1 MKLSLYL
8 ETSVIGAYLDNGDPF
23 RRDLTI
29 RWFEHELSEY
39 QVYSSILVQREL
51 ERIDEPHR
59 TGYLKIIKDLDR
71 LDLAEEVAI
80 LAEGYISRGI
90 FHRKFIA
97 DAVHMAL
104 ASFHK
109 VDYLVPGI
117 SAISPMSANRPAY
130 DSLTPPP
137 DFSRPSSSRLNFWF
151 TANLQTLDPFPTFYL
166 LPTIATAW

>member
-29 RWFEHELSEY
+29 RWFEHELAEY
-39 QVYSSILVQREL
+39 KAYTSILVQREL
-51 ERIDEPHR
+51 EHIDEPHR
-59 TGYLKIIKDLDR
+59 TGYLKIIKGLDR

-109 VDYLVPGI
+109 VDYLVTWNFGHL
-117 SAISPMSANRPAY
+117 ANVRKQARVRLFNAAAGFFSPVIV
-130 DSLTPPP
+130 TPE
-137 DFSRPSSSRLNFWF
+137 FLVHS
-151 TANLQTLDPFPTFYL
+151 
-166 LPTIATAW
+166 

>member
-39 QVYSSILVQREL
+39 RACTSILVQREL
-51 ERIDEPHR
+51 ERVDEPHR
-59 TGYLKIIKDLDR
+59 TGYLKIIKPLER
-71 LDLAEEVAI
+71 LEFSEEAAI

-90 FHRKFIA
+90 FHRKFLA
-97 DAVHMAL
+97 DALHVAL

-109 VDYLVPGI
+109 IDYLVTWNFGHIANVRKQARIRLFNTAAGFFSPAIVTPEFLVHTI
-117 SAISPMSANRPAY
+117 S
-130 DSLTPPP
+130 
-137 DFSRPSSSRLNFWF
+137 
-151 TANLQTLDPFPTFYL
+151 
-166 LPTIATAW
+166 

>member
-59 TGYLKIIKDLDR
+59 TGYLKIIRPLER
-71 LDLAEEVAI
+71 LELAEEVAI

-109 VDYLVPGI
+109 IDYLVTWNFGHL
-117 SAISPMSANRPAY
+117 ANVRKQARVRLFNTAAGFFSPVIV
-130 DSLTPPP
+130 TPE
-137 DFSRPSSSRLNFWF
+137 FLVHS
-151 TANLQTLDPFPTFYL
+151 
-166 LPTIATAW
+166 

>member
-29 RWFEHELSEY
+29 RWFERELGEY
-39 QVYSSILVQREL
+39 RACSSILVRREI

-59 TGYLKIIKDLDR
+59 SSYLKLLKGMDDLD
-71 LDLAEEVAI
+71 LVDEVAI

-90 FHRKFIA
+90 FHRKFMA
-97 DAVHMAL
+97 DAVHVAI

-109 VDYLVPGI
+109 IDYLVTWNFGHLANVRKQARI
-117 SAISPMSANRPAY
+117 RLFNTAAGFFSPSIV
-130 DSLTPPP
+130 TPE
-137 DFSRPSSSRLNFWF
+137 FLVHS
-151 TANLQTLDPFPTFYL
+151 
-166 LPTIATAW
+166 